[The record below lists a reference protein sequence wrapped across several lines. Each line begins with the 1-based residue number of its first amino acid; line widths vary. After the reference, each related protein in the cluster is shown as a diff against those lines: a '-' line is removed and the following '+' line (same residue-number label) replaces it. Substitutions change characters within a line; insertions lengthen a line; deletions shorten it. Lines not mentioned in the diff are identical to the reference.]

1 MRWLGAI
8 CVALSMSAICFAEP
22 PTIDIRS
29 EIEAKGDVVNFTPKT
44 DAKTV
49 IYIGLSGVDPLPP
62 EILKDP
68 RTFVLYTR
76 GLKAGYYKFIA
87 IAVKDNEVTRQDF
100 IIRKGTPPPAPQPEP
115 VPPEPEPEPT
125 PSPLDDAPVST
136 NGIYVAFINETGN
149 RVTQPQFNVMYGATS
164 TKWLDANCVSIN
176 SNPQWRIIDQNN
188 VALSEPWKDILKRK
202 RETIPWVVIIS
213 NKKYVYEGPLSPT
226 VTANAFIELV
236 SKYKPVAKRAK
247 AEAPAVVPEVAT
259 TTVPFS
265 QESTPSSLRDYRTSL
280 VREVTG
286 LTTIALTADDWKQQF
301 QYSEQEKPTTTI
313 APIETVETATETIL
327 TSGTKTYK
335 SIYPKVDGTIGS
347 QVDWVERNGTF
358 YMYGQSSGCVGG
370 NCPAPQYQ
378 KSSSWYPG
386 KILGR

>member
-1 MRWLGAI
+1 MSIRGNYMRWLGAI

-100 IIRKGTPPPAPQPEP
+100 IIRKGTPPPAPIPPQPEP
-115 VPPEPEPEPT
+115 VPPEPEPEPI
-125 PSPLDDAPVST
+125 PSLDDAPVST
-136 NGIYVAFINETGN
+136 TGIYVAFINETGN
-149 RVTQPQFNVMYGATS
+149 RVTQPQFNVMYGAITG
-164 TKWLDANCVSIN
+164 KWLDTNCVSIN
-176 SNPQWRIIDQNN
+176 SNPQWRILDQNN
-188 VALSEPWKDILKRK
+188 IALSEPWKNILTRK
-202 RETIPWVVIIS
+202 RETLPWVVIIS

-226 VTANAFIELV
+226 ITANGFIELV
-236 SKYKPVAKRAK
+236 SKYKLVAKRAK
-247 AEAPAVVPEVAT
+247 AEAPVVVPEVAT
-259 TTVPFS
+259 NANPFS
-265 QESTPSSLRDYRTSL
+265 QENYRTSL

-286 LTTIALTADDWKQQF
+286 LTTIALTADDWKLQF
-301 QYSEQEKPTTTI
+301 QDSGEEKVTTII
-313 APIETVETATETIL
+313 APIETVETAMDI
-327 TSGTKTYK
+327 
-335 SIYPKVDGTIGS
+335 IPIGGIEYRLM
-347 QVDWVERNGTF
+347 Q
-358 YMYGQSSGCVGG
+358 YGSGCVGG

-378 KSSSWYPG
+378 KSSSSWYPG
-386 KILGR
+386 KLIGR